1 MARIEPPESRPD
13 VPILHS
19 VGVFCRLCLGGC
31 RLVCWFMF
39 IEARRLFQIED
50 ATYRTGYDWS

>member
-1 MARIEPPESRPD
+1 MARIEPPEAD
-13 VPILHS
+13 QT
-19 VGVFCRLCLGGC
+19 CRFFIAWGSFLGGC
-31 RLVCWFMF
+31 RLVYWFMF